1 MNSPDVYKP
10 ERIAWGDLSD
20 AMGPWVQSL
29 RSDRF
34 WSMLLDNVKAS
45 ERVRDAAMKAV
56 VWLEMKGLPDQA
68 QRLDDAVGAMR
79 EAVFACKNPV
89 MLHGPSHAQYGHEVQ
104 ARRDAWVA
112 AVEHLRAVVEQV
124 MTDVPPD
131 VWEGIDG

>member
-1 MNSPDVYKP
+1 MSSPDVYKP
-10 ERIAWGDLSD
+10 ERIAWGNLPD

-34 WSMLLDNVKAS
+34 WGMLLDNVKAS

-56 VWLEMKGLPDQA
+56 VWLEMKGLADHA
-68 QRLDDAVGAMR
+68 RTIDDAVQAMR
-79 EAVFACKNPV
+79 QAAFACRNPV
-89 MLHGPSHAQYGHEVQ
+89 MLHGPSHAQYGNEVQ

-112 AVEHLRAVVEQV
+112 AAEHLRAVVEQV
-124 MTDVPPD
+124 LADVPSE